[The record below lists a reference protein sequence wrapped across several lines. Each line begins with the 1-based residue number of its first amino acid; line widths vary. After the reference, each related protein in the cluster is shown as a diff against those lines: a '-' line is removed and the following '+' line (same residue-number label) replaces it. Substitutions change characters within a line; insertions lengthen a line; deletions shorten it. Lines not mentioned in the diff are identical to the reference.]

1 MNYRKKVVLMLGVL
15 SYLNLGTFSQAAPLT
30 VDHTSVAGVQQ
41 ASNDKKT
48 IKISGSVRDAAGE
61 SIIGATILEKGTSN
75 GVVSDMD
82 GNFSMTVAA
91 NGILHISYIGY
102 VDQDIA
108 VAGKS
113 LFNIQL
119 LEDTEMLDEV
129 VVIGYGTVKKSHL
142 SGAVSSVGTKEL
154 NGDVA
159 TTAATA
165 LQGKIAG
172 VTVMSSSGNPND
184 GTTINVRGISSLSNN
199 APLFVVDGAFGDINM
214 VDPNDIQ
221 SIEVLKDAAAAA
233 IYGSRAAGGV
243 VLITT
248 KGGRK
253 EMPTKVDV
261 NFFTGVQQ
269 NPKKLN
275 VLNGEQ
281 YSRFAS
287 YYGMAADGYGSETDA
302 IPFIGEGTDWQDVM
316 LNTAMVYKANVS
328 VTGGSKNASFSAS
341 GGYLNKDG
349 IMRNSSHESYNIRLK
364 SDFSFLN
371 NRVTLGE
378 SLIIRL
384 AEGKGFSV

>member
-129 VVIGYGTVKKSHL
+129 VVIGYGTVKRRDL
-142 SGAVSSVGTKEL
+142 TGAIASVKGDEVAANPVS
-154 NGDVA
+154 NVA
-159 TTAATA
+159 QA
-165 LQGKIAG
+165 LQGRLTG
-172 VTVMSSSGNPND
+172 VNVVSQD
-184 GTTINVRGISSLSNN
+184 GRPGATISVRVRGGGSITQSND
-199 APLFVVDGAFGDINM
+199 PLYVVDGFPVSNIGDI
-214 VDPNDIQ
+214 PASEIE
-221 SIEVLKDAAAAA
+221 SIDVLKDASSTS
-233 IYGSRAAGGV
+233 IYGARGANG
-243 VLITT
+243 LILVTT
-248 KGGRK
+248 KSAK
-253 EMPTKVDV
+253 EGQIKVSYDGYVQVKNVSKTLETLSAQEYIFHNWSYAASRGTANQDAVEKYLVWEVSMATTMPTM
-261 NFFTGVQQ
+261 
-269 NPKKLN
+269 P
-275 VLNGEQ
+275 
-281 YSRFAS
+281 
-287 YYGMAADGYGSETDA
+287 M
-302 IPFIGEGTDWQDVM
+302 
-316 LNTAMVYKANVS
+316 
-328 VTGGSKNASFSAS
+328 
-341 GGYLNKDG
+341 
-349 IMRNSSHESYNIRLK
+349 
-364 SDFSFLN
+364 
-371 NRVTLGE
+371 
-378 SLIIRL
+378 
-384 AEGKGFSV
+384 

>member
-129 VVIGYGTVKKSHL
+129 VVIGYGTVKRRDL
-142 SGAVSSVGTKEL
+142 TGAIASVKGDEVAANPVS
-154 NGDVA
+154 NVA
-159 TTAATA
+159 QA
-165 LQGKIAG
+165 L
-172 VTVMSSSGNPND
+172 
-184 GTTINVRGISSLSNN
+184 
-199 APLFVVDGAFGDINM
+199 
-214 VDPNDIQ
+214 
-221 SIEVLKDAAAAA
+221 
-233 IYGSRAAGGV
+233 
-243 VLITT
+243 
-248 KGGRK
+248 
-253 EMPTKVDV
+253 
-261 NFFTGVQQ
+261 
-269 NPKKLN
+269 
-275 VLNGEQ
+275 
-281 YSRFAS
+281 
-287 YYGMAADGYGSETDA
+287 
-302 IPFIGEGTDWQDVM
+302 
-316 LNTAMVYKANVS
+316 
-328 VTGGSKNASFSAS
+328 
-341 GGYLNKDG
+341 
-349 IMRNSSHESYNIRLK
+349 
-364 SDFSFLN
+364 
-371 NRVTLGE
+371 
-378 SLIIRL
+378 
-384 AEGKGFSV
+384 

>member
-129 VVIGYGTVKKSHL
+129 VADEATLETWIFDKQKAEVI
-142 SGAVSSVGTKEL
+142 
-154 NGDVA
+154 
-159 TTAATA
+159 
-165 LQGKIAG
+165 
-172 VTVMSSSGNPND
+172 
-184 GTTINVRGISSLSNN
+184 
-199 APLFVVDGAFGDINM
+199 F
-214 VDPNDIQ
+214 
-221 SIEVLKDAAAAA
+221 A
-233 IYGSRAAGGV
+233 I
-243 VLITT
+243 
-248 KGGRK
+248 
-253 EMPTKVDV
+253 
-261 NFFTGVQQ
+261 
-269 NPKKLN
+269 
-275 VLNGEQ
+275 
-281 YSRFAS
+281 
-287 YYGMAADGYGSETDA
+287 
-302 IPFIGEGTDWQDVM
+302 
-316 LNTAMVYKANVS
+316 
-328 VTGGSKNASFSAS
+328 
-341 GGYLNKDG
+341 KDG
-349 IMRNSSHESYNIRLK
+349 KEVG
-364 SDFSFLN
+364 F
-371 NRVTLGE
+371 
-378 SLIIRL
+378 
-384 AEGKGFSV
+384 GKRR